1 MTKIFSNNI
10 AVFTFLCLL
19 FIFDS
24 CQSEKEREVC
34 KYLAHVDSIMD
45 DNPHVADSLLKIV
58 KPDVESFSADLQM
71 KYSMLYADAKNKLF
85 DTMPEAKSFFKVVE
99 YYDEHGTE
107 NEKMKAH
114 YLLGCIYRDLR
125 DAPEALKCYYDAQS
139 MITDTANC
147 DNDLLMCVWGQMAE
161 LFFLQNMIKD
171 EINARLKFIEY
182 ANKNNDTTQILLGH
196 EHLINA
202 YMQAED
208 TAKVLNQTFKTI
220 ELFKKYGK
228 DSIAAEIYPC
238 IIAIY
243 LHRKNYSKA
252 HELICQVETNT
263 DMFDENHE
271 VTYGREA
278 YYYYL
283 GLYSLG
289 VHQLDSAEYYF
300 RKLESFKKYRMSYD
314 GLMRLYHEKQ
324 DVDSVLKYADLYSVN
339 VNENAKKNQA
349 EVVNQMKSL
358 YDYSH
363 YKNDALA
370 LQVSNQRNIILFCFI
385 GGAMI
390 IVIIAG
396 YLYFRSRAKQKK
408 MEVEFICEK
417 YKIAEKKREKINLE
431 YNNLRSEYKKKEE
444 TLVIKT
450 KELSE
455 SLRKHMYVNEE
466 NKVLN
471 TELGQVVK
479 FKPRFLSNDEWI
491 MLDQLIK
498 DNMTCFYELISN
510 IQLSVQERQVC
521 MLSRLGCTSQNIMII
536 LNLSYSA
543 GVSNVKRSVNKKMF
557 NDNNARTLCDN
568 MLAKEKEIIKKQE
581 LLIDN

>member
-114 YLLGCIYRDLR
+114 YLLGCIYRDLK

-147 DNDLLMCVWGQMAE
+147 DNDLLMCIWGQMADVYHS
-161 LFFLQNMIKD
+161 QKMTKD
-171 EINARLKFIEY
+171 YIHGLLKYVEY
-182 ANKNNDTTQILLGH
+182 ACVLNDTDQILIGNEHLITAYLNANDTTK
-196 EHLINA
+196 A
-202 YMQAED
+202 
-208 TAKVLNQTFKTI
+208 LNQTNKTI

-238 IIAIY
+238 IINVY
-243 LHRKNYSKA
+243 LNRKNYSKA
-252 HELICQVETNT
+252 HELMCQVETNT

-271 VTYGREA
+271 ITYGREA
-278 YYYYL
+278 YYYDL

-300 RKLESFKKYRMSYD
+300 RKLEHFKRYRMAYD
-314 GLMRLYHEKQ
+314 GLMKLYHEKNN
-324 DVDSVLKYADLYSVN
+324 VDSVLKYTELYSES
-339 VNENAKKNQA
+339 VNEYMKMNQSQA
-349 EVVNQMKSL
+349 VNQMKSL

-363 YKNDALA
+363 YKNDALEMR
-370 LQVSNQRNIILFCFI
+370 LNNQRNVFMFCIICGL
-385 GGAMI
+385 MI
-390 IVIIAG
+390 IAIVVG
-396 YLYFRSRAKQKK
+396 FMHLHRRVKQKK
-408 MEVEFICEK
+408 KEIELISEK
-417 YKIAEKKREKINLE
+417 CKVAEKEREKIDSK
-431 YNNLRSEYKKKEE
+431 YHSLRSEYDE
-444 TLVIKT
+444 TEKT
-450 KELSE
+450 YEAMTKQLSE
-455 SLRKHMYVNEE
+455 SLKKYIHEDAE
-466 NKVLN
+466 NKVTN
-471 TELGQVVK
+471 SELGK
-479 FKPRFLSNDEWI
+479 AIRLSPRFFSNDDWEE
-491 MLDQLIK
+491 LERLIH
-498 DNMTCFYELISN
+498 DNMTCFYELIN
-510 IQLSVQERQVC
+510 DVQLSVQERQVC
-521 MLSRLGCTSQNIMII
+521 ILTRLECSPQNIMII

-543 GVSNVKRSVNKKMF
+543 GVSNVKRKVNMKLF
-557 NDNNARTLCDN
+557 HENNARTLFDN
-568 MLAKEKEIIKKQE
+568 IMSMEREKMSNRD
-581 LLIDN
+581 LLV